1 MTVSAQPA
9 RHSQATPTGFA
20 CRICGS
26 TSGAIH
32 QAREMMFGR
41 REPFTYFECHGCG
54 CVQLADP
61 PADLAPYYPPN
72 YLSHECHDIRLD
84 GRPGGLRGWV
94 ADRRNEAQLLGR
106 GGPWR
111 AVAAARPRPDVRPLP
126 PFLSR
131 VPELRFRTRILDVG
145 CGWARLL
152 YTLAAVG
159 FRDLTGVDPYLPAD
173 SRPSAALRLVKGTV
187 HGLTDGPYDLI
198 LFNHV
203 LEHVADPV
211 ADLKAA
217 CRLLAP
223 GGVCVVRVPTANS
236 AVWKTYGTD
245 WVELD
250 APRHLFIH
258 SHDSLRRTAAAAGLR
273 VADLVSDSEGFGYW
287 GSELYRRD
295 LSLMDPVT
303 GAQRDPAANFSPT
316 ELAHFDAQAEADNR
330 ANAGGRVTAYL
341 RHTP

>member
-1 MTVSAQPA
+1 MTASAQPA
-9 RHSQATPTGFA
+9 RQTQPATQGFA

-26 TSGAIH
+26 ATGVTH
-32 QAREMMFGR
+32 HAREMMFGR

-72 YLSHECHDIRLD
+72 YLNHESHNIRLD
-84 GRPGGLRGWV
+84 NSPSGVRGWV

-111 AVAAARPRPDVRPLP
+111 ALAALRPRPDIRPLP
-126 PFLSR
+126 AFLSR
-131 VPELRFRTRILDVG
+131 VPELRFRSRIVDVG

-152 YTLAAVG
+152 HTLAAVG
-159 FRDLTGVDPYLPAD
+159 FRDLTGVDPYLRAD

-187 HGLTDGPYDLI
+187 HTLTGGPYDLI

-211 ADLKAA
+211 ADLTAA
-217 CRLLAP
+217 RRLLAP
-223 GGVCVVRVPTANS
+223 GGVCVVRVPTASS

-250 APRHLFIH
+250 APRHLFVF
-258 SHDSLRRTAAAAGLR
+258 SHDSLRRTAETAGLR
-273 VADLVSDSEGFGYW
+273 LTNLVSDSEGFGYW

-295 LSLMDPVT
+295 LSLMDPET
-303 GAQRDPAANFSPT
+303 GAQRIPAAYFTPA
-316 ELAHFDAQAEADNR
+316 ELARFDAQAEADNW
-330 ANAGGRVTAYL
+330 ANAGGRLTAYL